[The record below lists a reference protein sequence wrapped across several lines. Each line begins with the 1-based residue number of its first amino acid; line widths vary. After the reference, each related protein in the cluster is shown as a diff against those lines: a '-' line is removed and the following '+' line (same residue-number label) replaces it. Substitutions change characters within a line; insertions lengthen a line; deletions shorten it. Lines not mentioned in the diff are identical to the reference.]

1 MMNLKENI
9 RHTKLLVN
17 EGIDLLLLRMQLLNL
32 DLAAQAGNAVRSIV
46 WLVVAAILLLVGFIS
61 LMFGLNRALTD
72 QQALWVFFGIAAFSV
87 LFVVIT
93 YFRVVGSWKKQNNL
107 IGSTLR
113 DIQADIAYLRGNID
127 EE

>member
-1 MMNLKENI
+1 MNLKENI

-93 YFRVVGSWKKQNNL
+93 YFRVVGNWKKQNNL

>member
-1 MMNLKENI
+1 MNLKENI

-17 EGIDLLLLRMQLLNL
+17 EGIDLLLLRMQLLNV
-32 DLAAQAGNAVRSIV
+32 DLAAQAGNAVRSVI
-46 WLVVAAILLLVGFIS
+46 WLVVAAIFLLVGFIS

-72 QQALWVFFGIAAFSV
+72 QQALWVFFGIAAFSI
-87 LFVVIT
+87 LFIVIT
-93 YFRVVGSWKKQNNL
+93 YFRVVASWKKQNNL

-113 DIQADIAYLRGNID
+113 DIQADIAYLRGHID